1 MSTVVIVVIVV
12 VVVLLLIGLALM
24 LVQRAR
30 RRRLQQQFGDEYDQT
45 VQSSG
50 SRRDAERELTRRAR
64 RHEELD
70 IRPLDPRRQA
80 EYGQNWMRTQ
90 EQFVDDPANSVKRA
104 DRLVT
109 LVMQERGYP
118 TDTFEQQV
126 SDVSVQHGS
135 VTSNYRAA
143 HEIAQLNDRGSA
155 TTEQLREAMLHYR
168 VLFDELLREGS
179 DVSNER

>member
-1 MSTVVIVVIVV
+1 MSTVVTVIVVV
-12 VVVLLLIGLALM
+12 VVVLLLAGVAVVI
-24 LVQRAR
+24 AR
-30 RRRLQQQFGDEYDQT
+30 QARSRRLQQQFGGEYAQT
-45 VQSSG
+45 VESSS

-64 RHEELD
+64 RHEKLD

-90 EQFVDDPANSVKRA
+90 EQFVDDPANSVKQA

-118 TDTFEQQV
+118 TDSFEQQV

-143 HEIAQLNDRGSA
+143 HEIAQLNNRGAA

-179 DVSNER
+179 DVGNNS